1 MSKSAPVRI
10 RSMMMGLWFATTFPA
25 DILAGY
31 LGSFWSSMAKAN
43 FFLMIAAIAALGGV
57 LMAASA
63 SRTLRSLLEPRLIGV
78 RHGIGMGDSCDCVDE
93 RLRHSYSLCVEN
105 APVSEG

>member
-31 LGSFWSSMAKAN
+31 LGGFWSSMAKTN

-57 LMAASA
+57 LIGAS
-63 SRTLRSLLEPRLIGV
+63 SRALRSMLEPR
-78 RHGIGMGDSCDCVDE
+78 R
-93 RLRHSYSLCVEN
+93 
-105 APVSEG
+105 P